1 MSDINEI
8 RISGT
13 ILRDPVL
20 RRTKA
25 DHDMCTMQVSVSRP
39 EPSKA
44 CDYLDVMLWE
54 DLASKVVSDFHAGEK
69 IMITGR
75 LRKSSYTGMDG
86 KRHTTTQIIAEH
98 AERPAEAD
106 LPYFANAAETVPV
119 ESLA

>member
-25 DHDMCTMQVSVSRP
+25 DHDMCTMQVCVSRP
-39 EPSKA
+39 QPSKA
-44 CDYLDVMLWE
+44 HDYLDVMLWE
-54 DLASKVVSDFHAGEK
+54 DLAAKVVSDFHAGDK
-69 IMITGR
+69 ILITGR

-86 KRHTTTQIIAEH
+86 RKHTTTQIIAEH
-98 AERPAEAD
+98 AERPSETD
-106 LPYFANAAETVPV
+106 MPYFSEMAETAGM
-119 ESLA
+119 ETMA

>member
-25 DHDMCTMQVSVSRP
+25 DHDMCTMQVCVSRP
-39 EPSKA
+39 QPSKA
-44 CDYLDVMLWE
+44 HDYLDVMLWE
-54 DLASKVVSDFHAGEK
+54 DLAAKVVSDFHAGEK
-69 IMITGR
+69 ILIKGR

-86 KRHTTTQIIAEH
+86 RKHTTTQIIAEH
-98 AERPAEAD
+98 AERPEETD
-106 LPYFANAAETVPV
+106 LAYLSEMAETAAM
-119 ESLA
+119 ETMA